1 MAAYPYTDPAPVNFN
16 NLGTAH
22 LSQGSLTFYDIGTT
36 NPRATWSDVDLTV
49 LNTNPVNLDS
59 SGRPE
64 DPIFLDGDY
73 TVKLT
78 DGPNGTGA
86 TIWTRD
92 LISGADSSFT
102 IPPLVSGSFLTN
114 NGAVLQWEDIELLPD
129 PTGQSGKAVVSTG
142 SGFTFQAFPTA
153 PTLDIVVTN
162 GSERVGD
169 GVSTNKSLT
178 QYGSATCGASGAPTA
193 SVAVVFP
200 TSYTTVPVVV
210 MTPTGGIQPGGQPTF
225 IINGTPTTTGFTA
238 RFDVAEGSG
247 ASPNIT
253 VAIPFDWIAIGNK
266 TVP

>member
-1 MAAYPYTDPAPVNFN
+1 MAAYNFYDPAPSFLNEF
-16 NLGTAH
+16 GTGP
-22 LSQGSLTFYDIGTT
+22 LTNGSLTFWDIGTT

-49 LNTNPVNLDS
+49 LNPAIIPLDS
-59 SGRPE
+59 TGRATVA
-64 DPIFLDGDY
+64 IFLNGDY
-73 TVKLT
+73 TMGIWSGANAT
-78 DGPNGTGA
+78 GTVR
-86 TIWTRD
+86 TRD
-92 LISGADSSFT
+92 VIPGGDAGFT

-114 NGAVLQWEDIELLPD
+114 NGAVLQWDAIELLPD

-178 QYGSATCGASGAPTA
+178 QYGSATCGPSGAPTA

-266 TVP
+266 TIP

>member
-1 MAAYPYTDPAPVNFN
+1 MAAYPYSDPAPVNFN
-16 NLGTAH
+16 ILATAH
-22 LSQGSLTFYDIGTT
+22 LSQGSLSFYDIGTT

-86 TIWTRD
+86 TIWTRA
-92 LISGADSSFT
+92 LISGADASFT

-114 NGAVLQWEDIELLPD
+114 NGAVLQWEAIELLPD

-142 SGFTFQAFPTA
+142 TGFTFQAFPTA
-153 PTLDIVVTN
+153 PTLDIAVTTD
-162 GSERVGD
+162 SIRAGD
-169 GVSTNKSLT
+169 GVSTTKMLI
-178 QYGSATCGASGAPTA
+178 QKGSATCGPSGSSSAT
-193 SVAVVFP
+193 VAVVFATPFTAVP
-200 TSYTTVPVVV
+200 TVV

-225 IINGTPTTTGFTA
+225 IINGTPSTTGFTA

-253 VAIPFDWIAIGNK
+253 VAIPFDYIAMGNK
-266 TVP
+266 TFP

>member
-16 NLGTAH
+16 ILATAH
-22 LSQGSLTFYDIGTT
+22 LSQGSLSFYDIGTT
-36 NPRATWSDVDLTV
+36 NPRSTWSDVDLTV

-114 NGAVLQWEDIELLPD
+114 NGAVLQWEAIELLPD
-129 PTGQSGKAVVSTG
+129 PTGQTGKALVSTG
-142 SGFTFQAFPTA
+142 TGYTFQAFPTA
-153 PTLDIVVTN
+153 PTLDIVVPAN
-162 GSERVGD
+162 YQQVGD
-169 GVSTNKSLT
+169 GVSTTKMVT
-178 QYGSATCGASGAPTA
+178 QKGTATCGASGSPNAT
-193 SVAVVFP
+193 VAVVFP
-200 TSYTTVPVVV
+200 TPFSSVPQVV
-210 MTPTGGIQPGGQPTF
+210 MTPTGGIQPGGQVVWMLSGPA
-225 IINGTPTTTGFTA
+225 TTTGFTA

-253 VAIPFDWIAIGNK
+253 VAIPFDWIAMGTK
-266 TVP
+266 VVP